1 MSRTRCLLALVL
13 FCIFAASGC
22 RPEMTYEAPELSAVT
37 LDAGE
42 KLRVVATTSI
52 VADVVQNVG
61 GNLID
66 LAVLVAA
73 GGDPHSFDPAPQ
85 DIVLVSDAH
94 VVFANGVDLES
105 FLDPLL
111 ESAGAADRIVH
122 VSHDVELIELEIH
135 QDEHDHEGADPHT
148 WFDPNNV
155 IVWTRNIEHALGT
168 LDPDNAERYKEN
180 ADVYEARLRELDAW
194 IQEQVA
200 QVPEVDR
207 VLATDHD
214 AFGYLIRRYGF
225 TYVGAV
231 VPGYSTVAE
240 PSAQDMAALED
251 AIRELGVKAILV
263 GSSVNPDLAERVASD
278 TGAALVFLYSG
289 SLSEAG
295 GPADTYIAFM
305 RYNVSAIIE
314 ALR

>member
-1 MSRTRCLLALVL
+1 M
-13 FCIFAASGC
+13 
-22 RPEMTYEAPELSAVT
+22 PELSAVT
-37 LDAGE
+37 LGAGE
-42 KLRVVATTSI
+42 KLKVVATTSI

-61 GNLID
+61 GDLID
-66 LAVLVAA
+66 LTVLVAA

-94 VVFANGVDLES
+94 VVFANGVDLET

-111 ESAGAADRIVH
+111 ESAGATGRIVH
-122 VSHDVELIELEIH
+122 VSHGVELIELETR

-155 IVWTRNIEHALGT
+155 VVWTHNIENALGA
-168 LDPDNAERYKEN
+168 LDPGNAEQYTEN
-180 ADVYEARLRELDAW
+180 AGMYEARLKELDAW
-194 IQEQVA
+194 IQDQVA
-200 QVPEVDR
+200 QVPKADR
-207 VLATDHD
+207 VLVTDHD
-214 AFGYLIRRYGF
+214 SFGYLIHRYGF
-225 TYVGAV
+225 RYVGAV

-240 PSAQDMAALED
+240 PSAQDLATLED
-251 AIRELGVKAILV
+251 AIRELDVKAILI
-263 GSSVNPDLAERVASD
+263 GTSVNPDLAERVASD
-278 TGAALVFLYSG
+278 TGTALVFLYSG

-305 RYNVSAIIE
+305 RYNVSAIVE